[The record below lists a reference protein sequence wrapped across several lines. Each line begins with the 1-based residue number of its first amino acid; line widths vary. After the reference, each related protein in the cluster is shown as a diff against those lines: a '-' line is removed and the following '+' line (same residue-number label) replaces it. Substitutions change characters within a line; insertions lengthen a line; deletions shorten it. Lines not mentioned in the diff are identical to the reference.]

1 MKKKLLPLWFLR
13 LFNTSLKIKQK
24 LGIVIQ
30 WASWSLLNTTSN
42 IYHRGSKE
50 AQVLQLNSKNKMNF
64 MNTGPYK

>member
-30 WASWSLLNTTSN
+30 WASWSLLNITSN